1 MNRIV
6 LYEIEKDRL
15 MKIIDQY
22 TAPSRFQSD
31 SDIRIYIDYRYN
43 GYSSYELAEREH
55 MNRVTVYRRIKKVDF
70 FIKSICETNLKNN
83 SE

>member
-1 MNRIV
+1 MKRIV

-43 GYSSYELAEREH
+43 GYYSYESYEYGQGGE
-55 MNRVTVYRRIKKVDF
+55 
-70 FIKSICETNLKNN
+70 
-83 SE
+83 